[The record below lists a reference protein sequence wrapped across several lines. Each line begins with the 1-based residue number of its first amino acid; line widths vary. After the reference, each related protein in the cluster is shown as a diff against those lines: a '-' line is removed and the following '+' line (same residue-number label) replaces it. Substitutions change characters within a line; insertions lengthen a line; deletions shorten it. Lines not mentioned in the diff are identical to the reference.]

1 MDKLRKFLSN
11 FNKDTNLIKTLNYI
25 VTSDYDQ
32 SYLETDKIKK
42 INLFKWIYLFV
53 ILFVISLSFIP
64 LLLGDTVTDNKTLLF
79 SLNALILTVFS
90 IDYFLRWITYS
101 YRANPAS
108 KYPLLFFPFTGV
120 SIIILLGILPSL
132 IILFFPL
139 IENNSSDSFI
149 QILSSLMI
157 FKLGRLILFLNVIP
171 PFRLFTNIFI
181 KQRKILIYVFLFLI
195 LVTFLFAVV
204 IFRAEVDSNDKIN
217 NYWDSFYFT
226 VISICTIGYGEIT
239 PVTGLGKIM
248 IIILAFVGVGIFTIP
263 GAVIAGGFL
272 EEIQEQKQQAATSQE
287 QDSTGDIPI
296 IERTF
301 MRSFNTVKKASN
313 KVKKPKNQKQE
324 EVEEPENIE

>member
-1 MDKLRKFLSN
+1 MHKLKKFFSH
-11 FNKDTNLIKTLNYI
+11 FDKDTNLIKTLNYI

-32 SYLETDKIKK
+32 SYLETEKIKK
-42 INLFKWIYLFV
+42 INLFKWLYLFI
-53 ILFVISLSFIP
+53 ILFVITISFIP
-64 LLLGDTVTDNKTLLF
+64 LLLGNTATNNKALVF
-79 SLNALILTVFS
+79 SLNALIFTVFS
-90 IDYFLRWITYS
+90 IDYLLRWITYRF
-101 YRANPAS
+101 RASEAS

-120 SIIILLGILPSL
+120 SIIILLGILPSFV
-132 IILFFPL
+132 ILFSPL
-139 IENNSSDSFI
+139 IENNLSDTFI

-157 FKLGRLILFLNVIP
+157 FKLGRLLLFLNVIA

-181 KQRKILIYVFLFLI
+181 KQKKILIYVFLFLI
-195 LVTFLFAVV
+195 LVTLLFAMV

-239 PVTGLGKIM
+239 PVTDLGKIM

-272 EEIQEQKQQAATSQE
+272 EEIQEQKKRKETIVKNE
-287 QDSTGDIPI
+287 IGNIPI

-301 MRSFNTVKKASN
+301 IKSIDKVKKATKKQSHEEMHNSKN
-313 KVKKPKNQKQE
+313 KE
-324 EVEEPENIE
+324 